1 MPWTFALM
9 AIATVAIAGV
19 PPLAGF
25 FSKDEIL
32 ALAFV
37 RGGADPVYLIAWL
50 LGLGA
55 ALMTAYYMARL
66 MAMTFLGTFR
76 GGEEVEPHVHEA
88 PWVMTGPLTVLGVLT
103 IVGGA
108 INLPSFVGGNHWL
121 EHWLEPVLAPA
132 NALLAPLHA
141 PHGST
146 ELLLVGGAITIAVI
160 GLGLGL
166 LHTLRRPVPTPAL
179 APAETGIGR
188 VLAGKYFVDELYS
201 RVIVRPT
208 IWLSTTVLWKGL
220 DQFFIDRVGVGGT
233 ARVAQGLGWLGSRL
247 QNGQVAL
254 YVTLFTL
261 GAVLVLRAVIGG
273 GAP

>member
-1 MPWTFALM
+1 
-9 AIATVAIAGV
+9 
-19 PPLAGF
+19 
-25 FSKDEIL
+25 
-32 ALAFV
+32 
-37 RGGADPVYLIAWL
+37 
-50 LGLGA
+50 
-55 ALMTAYYMARL
+55 
-66 MAMTFLGTFR
+66 
-76 GGEEVEPHVHEA
+76 
-88 PWVMTGPLTVLGVLT
+88 
-103 IVGGA
+103 
-108 INLPSFVGGNHWL
+108 
-121 EHWLEPVLAPA
+121 
-132 NALLAPLHA
+132 LHA

-146 ELLLVGGAITIAVI
+146 ELFLVGGAIAIAVI

-166 LHTLRRPVPTPAL
+166 LHTRRRPVLTPAL

-208 IWLSTTVLWKGL
+208 VWLSTTVLWKGL